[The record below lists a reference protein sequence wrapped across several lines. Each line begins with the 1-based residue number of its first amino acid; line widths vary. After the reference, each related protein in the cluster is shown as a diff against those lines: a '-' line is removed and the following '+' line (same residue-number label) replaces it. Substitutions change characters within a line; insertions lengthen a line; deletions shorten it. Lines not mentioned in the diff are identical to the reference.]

1 MQNNITCIVCL
12 LLEGYTAKLRPLVFF
27 LLKTSSI
34 FLSQLLTL
42 NVLDESYFRNGPDT
56 LNWIYCTCIFYL
68 IRTKMREGEGERSVA
83 VIIFVTFISIFSSCS
98 YPCFICCRLV
108 RTISVKSLSVKL
120 QVHYR

>member
-1 MQNNITCIVCL
+1 MQNNITRIACL

-56 LNWIYCTCIFYL
+56 LNWIYMYILFNQDENAGGGGGEVGGGDHICYIYIHIF
-68 IRTKMREGEGERSVA
+68 
-83 VIIFVTFISIFSSCS
+83 
-98 YPCFICCRLV
+98 
-108 RTISVKSLSVKL
+108 
-120 QVHYR
+120 